1 MEDQYIAP
9 TQPYHLVVIH
19 PFGVHQRGAVISDP
33 DDVADVLAGEN
44 AHHVNKIK
52 AQ

>member
-1 MEDQYIAP
+1 MEDLKSAQSN
-9 TQPYHLVVIH
+9 PYHLVVIH
-19 PFGVHQRGAVISDP
+19 PFDTYQRGAVISDP

-52 AQ
+52 AP